1 MASMHHCFGNFGVNK
16 FVLTAHYFAVVD
28 DLLIVIETVIEIA
41 NGDQEIELIRFNTQ
55 TSSQ

>member
-1 MASMHHCFGNFGVNK
+1 MHHCFGNFGVNK